1 MTDLYA
7 LFYVMNEGV
16 INILGMLNISSI
28 CSRRWTNALT
38 DISASERFFE
48 MSKYDAERALSI
60 YKTFVKQ
67 TNQVVEYLV
76 VARQYEHA
84 TRLEVPKLKHA
95 PTSLANALE
104 EYVRDPDFELARREY
119 LAQQEAKKNRGKG
132 NNASSR
138 AAGAD
143 RSNLLQQRGMSKDVS
158 ATSKIAEA
166 PSAAPPAKKQV
177 RGPDP
182 DLIDFFESIEQNQQP
197 MAQSLP
203 APPQIPVSQLPQ
215 QGYAF
220 QPQELSAQNTQQAF
234 VPPQTLFG
242 TTQGELANTQINPMF
257 NSAPIQLAGPSAISG
272 TGFGGFSPATSAQPV
287 VPTSTP
293 SITGSQQ
300 DAAFALQNAP
310 FTSPQPPPLLGNLQ
324 VQGQQS
330 TNPFR
335 QSMMPTG
342 TSVSAAPSFG
352 AGTSFVSPVGPQQS
366 SNPFARV
373 AQQAEPVSMPPPLP
387 TGAAAAPSPFQAAP
401 SSQLYQLPQ
410 TANRPLENSG
420 GAPRS
425 TNPFAQMLSAAPL
438 TDAQQQPLQQPQPSQ
453 PGGQPASLSAFGS
466 GGGMGVQATGS
477 DTNPFRKSMFQAMN
491 TGGSGAGGNPTSA
504 AGAWPPQGQQGTMG
518 GLEQLPT
525 IPVFPRSG

>member
-1 MTDLYA
+1 
-7 LFYVMNEGV
+7 
-16 INILGMLNISSI
+16 
-28 CSRRWTNALT
+28 
-38 DISASERFFE
+38 

-76 VARQYEHA
+76 MARQYEHA

-143 RSNLLQQRGMSKDVS
+143 KSSPSQQRGMSKDVS
-158 ATSKIAEA
+158 PPSNIAEA

-203 APPQIPVSQLPQ
+203 SAPPQIPVSQLPQ

-220 QPQELSAQNTQQAF
+220 QPQELPAQNTQQAF

-242 TTQGELANTQINPMF
+242 TTPGELANTQINPIF
-257 NSAPIQLAGPSAISG
+257 NAAPTQLDGPSAISG
-272 TGFGGFSPATSAQPV
+272 SGFGGFSPAASAQPV
-287 VPTSTP
+287 VPTFTP

-300 DAAFALQNAP
+300 DAAFAVQNAP

-352 AGTSFVSPVGPQQS
+352 AGSSFASPVGPQQS

-373 AQQAEPVSMPPPLP
+373 PQQVTISMPPPLP
-387 TGAAAAPSPFQAAP
+387 TGAAAAPSPFQAGP
-401 SSQLYQLPQ
+401 SGQLYQLPQ

-425 TNPFAQMLSAAPL
+425 TNPFAQMLSAAPP
-438 TDAQQQPLQQPQPSQ
+438 TDAQQQP
-453 PGGQPASLSAFGS
+453 ASLLAFG
-466 GGGMGVQATGS
+466 GGGGIGVQATGS

-491 TGGSGAGGNPTSA
+491 TGGSGAAGNPTSA